1 MIIAGAFALACV
13 MLMIIAYISFGGQL
27 PFAPVGYRFE
37 LALPD
42 AGNLVQGSDVDIAG
56 VKIGSVVGVR
66 RAGNHALAT
75 IELQSQ
81 YAPIR
86 SGATAILRTKTL
98 LGEAYV
104 ELASGPPSAPVVP
117 DGGQLA
123 ATQVRPT
130 VTLDQ
135 FLEAFAPSDRQR
147 MDQLFAGLSNALA
160 GQGQSLNDSLGY
172 AAPVAG
178 NLDALL
184 TTLNGETTQLQQLFA
199 SSGTVLGALGQR
211 HGDLQAAITAGNEVL
226 GATADRNQQLA
237 ATIRALPPFLDQL
250 RSTSQTITADSGDL
264 DRAVAV
270 LRLIAPLIVPALNQI
285 NTYVPEFRALF
296 RDLPTTIA
304 AGKLGLPSLT
314 HILSEIPVAFRQL
327 YPTSRQVIPLMQ
339 LLATYRE
346 EALIAPLSNT
356 ASMLNG
362 KTVGPGGKIFSYVRG
377 AVYVSN
383 ETPVGWVKRLPTNR
397 SNPYPTPDGYALLGK
412 QGFLDSYDCRNVNN
426 TLFLPPLGTGVPPC
440 KTQGPWD
447 YRGTTAYYPRLQ
459 PAPP

>member
-1 MIIAGAFALACV
+1 MIAGAFALACV
-13 MLMIIAYISFGGQL
+13 VLMIITYVSFGGQL
-27 PFAPVGYRFE
+27 PFAPAGYRFE
-37 LALPD
+37 LPLPD
-42 AGNLVQGSDVDIAG
+42 AGNLVQGEDVDIAG
-56 VKIGSVVGVR
+56 AKIGSVVGVH

-75 IELQSQ
+75 IELQSR
-81 YAPIR
+81 YAPIHA
-86 SGATAILRTKTL
+86 GATAILRTRTL

-104 ELASGPPSAPVVP
+104 ELAPGPQSAPTVP
-117 DGGQLA
+117 DGGRLA
-123 ATQVRPT
+123 ATHVRPT

-147 MDQLFAGLSNALA
+147 MRQLFAGLSNALA
-160 GQGQSLNDSLGY
+160 GQGVSLNDSLGY

-178 NLDALL
+178 NLGAVL

-199 SSGTVLGALGQR
+199 SSGTVLSALGQR
-211 HGDLQAAITAGNEVL
+211 QGDLQAAVTAGNQVL
-226 GATADRNQQLA
+226 DATAQRNQQLA
-237 ATIRALPPFLDQL
+237 ATVRALPPFLDQL

-264 DRAVAV
+264 NRAIAA
-270 LRLIAPLIVPALNQI
+270 LLPIAPLIVPAVKQI

-296 RDLPTTIA
+296 RDLPATIA

-314 HILSEIPVAFRQL
+314 HILSAIPVAFREL
-327 YPTSRQVIPLMQ
+327 YPTSRQLIPLLQ

-346 EALIAPLSNT
+346 ESVIAPFSNA
-356 ASMLNG
+356 ASAVNG
-362 KTVGPGGKIFSYVRG
+362 KMVGPGGKIASYTDG
-377 AVYVSN
+377 ALYLSN
-383 ETPVGWVKRLPTNR
+383 ETLVGWVKRLPSNR
-397 SNPYPTPDGYALLGK
+397 SNPYPTPDGDALLGQ

-426 TLFLPPLGTGVPPC
+426 IDYLPPLGTGVPPC